1 MQSRAR
7 SCNELRAGESIVAA
21 VRQDSGYRPSQG
33 CRIVARTRVGKIK
46 KAPNRKRQPTAGPR
60 SLARLL
66 GLFEVLAKR
75 SKGRTL
81 AELNALLKSPKSS
94 LLNLLRPL
102 VTEGYLTYEDGR
114 YWLGTSIFR
123 LAASIMSV
131 WNFSSTLR
139 PYLDELAERADESVY
154 IGVLDPVAKT
164 VTFVD
169 AIDSRHPVRFS
180 VPVGTVAPLYCT
192 AAGQVLLAFSSEEF
206 QAEYLRSAKLETRA
220 PRTITTQKA
229 LRAAIGEVRKSGIAI
244 SVGEST
250 AGAAAIA
257 APIFGADGKVLAAIV
272 VGGPAERLS
281 PKFAALQP
289 VIKDVAERA
298 SGLNSRTRLVAV
310 APVKKVDE
318 SAGARSVSSH
328 VA

>member
-1 MQSRAR
+1 MARSSVRRRKRAR
-7 SCNELRAGESIVAA
+7 STKPQATG
-21 VRQDSGYRPSQG
+21 
-33 CRIVARTRVGKIK
+33 
-46 KAPNRKRQPTAGPR
+46 GPR

-75 SKGRTL
+75 SEGRTL

-102 VTEGYLTYEDGR
+102 VTDGYLNYEDGR
-114 YWLGTSIFR
+114 YWLGTSVFR

-139 PYLDELAERADESVY
+139 PYLEELAERADESVY
-154 IGVLDPVAKT
+154 IGVLDPVVKT

-192 AAGQVLLAFSSEEF
+192 AAGRVLLAFSSREF
-206 QAEYLRSAKLETRA
+206 QSEYLRTAKLEQPRA
-220 PRTITTQKA
+220 PSTRKA
-229 LRAAIGEVRKSGIAI
+229 LRVAVNEVRESGIAI
-244 SVGEST
+244 SVGESI

-281 PKFAALQP
+281 PKFSALRP
-289 VIKDVAERA
+289 VIKDIAERA
-298 SGLNSRTRLVAV
+298 SGLNARARLAVV
-310 APVKKVDE
+310 APVKKVVPVKKVDE
-318 SAGARSVSSH
+318 VTRDQSASSV

>member
-1 MQSRAR
+1 
-7 SCNELRAGESIVAA
+7 
-21 VRQDSGYRPSQG
+21 
-33 CRIVARTRVGKIK
+33 VARNSVK
-46 KAPNRKRQPTAGPR
+46 KRKRAPSVKHPATAGPR

-66 GLFEVLAKR
+66 GLFEVLAK
-75 SKGRTL
+75 KCEGRTL

-102 VTEGYLTYEDGR
+102 VTDGYLNYEDGR
-114 YWLGTSIFR
+114 YRLGTSVFR

-139 PYLDELAERADESVY
+139 PYLQELAERADESVY
-154 IGVLDPVAKT
+154 IGVLDPVVKT

-180 VPVGTVAPLYCT
+180 VPIGTVAPLYCT
-192 AAGQVLLAFSSEEF
+192 AAGRVLLAFSSGEF
-206 QAEYLRSAKLETRA
+206 QSEYLRAVKLKQPRA
-220 PRTITTQKA
+220 PNTQKA
-229 LRAAIGEVRKSGIAI
+229 LRAAINEVRESGIAI
-244 SVGEST
+244 SVGESI

-257 APIFGADGKVLAAIV
+257 APIFGSDGKVMAAMV

-281 PKFAALQP
+281 PKFSVLRP
-289 VIKDVAERA
+289 VIKDIAARA
-298 SGLNSRTRLVAV
+298 SGLNARAKLAV
-310 APVKKVDE
+310 VTPMKKVDE
-318 SAGARSVSSH
+318 VARDQSASSL

>member
-1 MQSRAR
+1 VTR
-7 SCNELRAGESIVAA
+7 SD
-21 VRQDSGYRPSQG
+21 VRR
-33 CRIVARTRVGKIK
+33 
-46 KAPNRKRQPTAGPR
+46 RKRAPGAKHRAAAGPR

-75 SKGRTL
+75 SEGRTL

-102 VTEGYLTYEDGR
+102 VTDGYLNYEDGR
-114 YWLGTSIFR
+114 YRLGTSVFR

-139 PYLDELAERADESVY
+139 PYLEELAQRADESVY
-154 IGVLDPVAKT
+154 IGMLDPVAKT

-180 VPVGTVAPLYCT
+180 APVGTVGPLYCT
-192 AAGQVLLAFSSEEF
+192 AAGRVLLAFSSGEF
-206 QAEYLRSAKLETRA
+206 QLEYLRTAKLE
-220 PRTITTQKA
+220 PPGPSTQKA
-229 LRAAIGEVRKSGIAI
+229 LRVAVHEVRESGIAI
-244 SVGEST
+244 SVGESV

-257 APIFGADGKVLAAIV
+257 APIFGSDGKVVAAIV
-272 VGGPAERLS
+272 VGGPTERLS
-281 PKFAALQP
+281 PKFSALRP
-289 VIKDVAERA
+289 VIKDIAARA
-298 SGLNSRTRLVAV
+298 SGLNARGRLAVV

-318 SAGARSVSSH
+318 ATRDQNASSA